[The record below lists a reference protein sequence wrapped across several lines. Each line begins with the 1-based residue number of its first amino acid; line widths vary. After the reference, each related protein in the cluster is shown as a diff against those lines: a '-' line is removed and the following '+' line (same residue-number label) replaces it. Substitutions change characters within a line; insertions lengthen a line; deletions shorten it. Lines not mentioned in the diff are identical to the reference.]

1 VSFQMPVSIK
11 DILAGIHHK
20 EYLLPAIQREFVWDG
35 DQVRPLVDS
44 LMRGY
49 PISSFTEVE
58 RGRHLTELRLKLNEV
73 EIYRVERAKDSTT
86 QHSPSTCGTFVQM
99 NTTVAY

>member
-1 VSFQMPVSIK
+1 MPVSIK

-35 DQVRPLVDS
+35 DQVRRLVDS

-49 PISSFTEVE
+49 PIGSFTEVE
-58 RGRHLTELRLKLNEV
+58 RGRHLTELLLKLNEV
-73 EIYRVERAKDSTT
+73 EIYRVERAKDWTT